1 MVLKIMKNITSNPMA
16 LDAFN
21 KRFAAGDYEGALK
34 FARDAG
40 YYVEPSVLDLPYL
53 DRFEEL
59 QRTKPEWAEVFR
71 VRHHAVVRAQQ
82 RARQMATEVAMVA
95 AGQASDPLIGC
106 TVAEK
111 VEAITSGRAGLSPL
125 AAHEA
130 LSELDYMAAAEFEAR
145 NQVAIRDERMQRQAE
160 EQTAA
165 ERQVA
170 REKARQE
177 RLQPRIRE
185 IQNGL
190 HASYEHEWST
200 ELCGRYVNNKGHLCE
215 TRGYQEELRA
225 LKLKYQ
231 KFESEQ
237 IARVT
242 AEIER
247 ELDAMEAAK

>member
-1 MVLKIMKNITSNPMA
+1 MKNLTSNPMA

-21 KRFAAGDYEGALK
+21 KRFSAGDYEGALK

-40 YYVEPSVLDLPYL
+40 YYVEPSVLDLPHV
-53 DRFEEL
+53 DRYEEL

-71 VRHHAVVRAQQ
+71 VRYHAVVRAQQ
-82 RARQMATEVAMVA
+82 RARQMATEVAMLA
-95 AGQASDPLIGC
+95 TGQASDPLIGC

-111 VEAITSGRAGLSPL
+111 VDAITSGRAGLSPL

-130 LSELDYMAAAEFEAR
+130 LSELDYAAAAEFAAR

-165 ERQVA
+165 QHQAA

-177 RLQPRIRE
+177 RLLPKIRE
-185 IQNGL
+185 IQRNL
-190 HASYEHEWST
+190 HESYEREWST
-200 ELCGRYVNNKGHLCE
+200 ELCGRYVNNKGKLCE
-215 TRGYQEELRA
+215 TRGYQEDLRA
-225 LKLKYQ
+225 LKVKYQ
-231 KFESEQ
+231 KLESEQ

-242 AEIER
+242 AEIDR
-247 ELDAMEAAK
+247 ELDAVGVAK